1 MTAINKAASQFVSAQ
16 LLPPKSDT
24 GTTGTGIE
32 VTDYEGLGNVIVSV
46 GAATGSGVLKVLIE
60 DSADNSS
67 WAAVTAF
74 GTLGTGY
81 TANTNASGNVIY
93 TYPINLEATRRYVR
107 ATSSVV
113 SGTSA
118 VLSVMLT
125 AIKKVS
131 G

>member
-1 MTAINKAASQFVSAQ
+1 MTAINKAASQFGCAQ

-24 GTTGTGIE
+24 GTTGTGVDI
-32 VTDYEGLGNVIVSV
+32 TDYEGLGVVNVAV
-46 GAATGSGVLKVLIE
+46 GAVTGSGILRVLIE

-81 TANTNASGNVIY
+81 TANTSVSGNAIVC
-93 TYPINLEATRRYVR
+93 YPINLEATRRYVR

-118 VLSVMLT
+118 ILAVTLN